1 MAENTDDRIRLTLS
15 RSTGFTLDVD
25 LTLPNGGVTV
35 LFGVSGCG
43 KTTVLRSAAGLE
55 KAKGYVRI
63 AGRVWQDDEKRIFVP
78 TYERRIGYVFQ
89 EASLFDHLNVRENLR
104 FGLKR
109 ISDKD
114 GEKRLDDAVELL
126 GIGHLL
132 ERRTSE
138 LSGGERQRC
147 AIARSLAIKPTA
159 LFMDEPLAAL
169 DHARRL
175 EIMPWIDRLKKE
187 LNLPILYVTH
197 SEEEVMRLAD
207 RLAVIDNGKLVDN
220 GPVAETWLH
229 LMQKKAAKPAVRYW

>member
-1 MAENTDDRIRLTLS
+1 MAEKTDDRIRLTLS

-63 AGRVWQDDEKRIFVP
+63 AGQVWQDDEKRIFVP

-109 ISDKD
+109 ISARTTYV
-114 GEKRLDDAVELL
+114 GAFR
-126 GIGHLL
+126 
-132 ERRTSE
+132 RRTS
-138 LSGGERQRC
+138 
-147 AIARSLAIKPTA
+147 A
-159 LFMDEPLAAL
+159 LCHCEVVGNQTDGAVYGRAACCLGSRPSIGNHAL
-169 DHARRL
+169 D
-175 EIMPWIDRLKKE
+175 
-187 LNLPILYVTH
+187 
-197 SEEEVMRLAD
+197 
-207 RLAVIDNGKLVDN
+207 
-220 GPVAETWLH
+220 
-229 LMQKKAAKPAVRYW
+229 

>member
-63 AGRVWQDDEKRIFVP
+63 TGQVWQDDEKRIFVP

-159 LFMDEPLAAL
+159 LFGNHAL
-169 DHARRL
+169 D
-175 EIMPWIDRLKKE
+175 
-187 LNLPILYVTH
+187 
-197 SEEEVMRLAD
+197 
-207 RLAVIDNGKLVDN
+207 
-220 GPVAETWLH
+220 
-229 LMQKKAAKPAVRYW
+229 

>member
-1 MAENTDDRIRLTLS
+1 MAENTDDSIRLTLS

-63 AGRVWQDDEKRIFVP
+63 AGQVWQDDEKRIFVP

-109 ISDKD
+109 ISRK
-114 GEKRLDDAVELL
+114 
-126 GIGHLL
+126 
-132 ERRTSE
+132 
-138 LSGGERQRC
+138 
-147 AIARSLAIKPTA
+147 
-159 LFMDEPLAAL
+159 
-169 DHARRL
+169 
-175 EIMPWIDRLKKE
+175 
-187 LNLPILYVTH
+187 
-197 SEEEVMRLAD
+197 
-207 RLAVIDNGKLVDN
+207 
-220 GPVAETWLH
+220 
-229 LMQKKAAKPAVRYW
+229 